1 MESLN
6 FVSVLLIIF
15 GILQII
21 LFFKLWIMTND
32 VRKLTEHF
40 CDKKEIPNPLTI
52 SKEDREKATRQ
63 VAGHLR

>member
-1 MESLN
+1 MEDLN

-15 GILQII
+15 GVLQII

-40 CDKKEIPNPLTI
+40 CDKKETPNPLTI
-52 SKEDREKATRQ
+52 SKEEKGKATRQ
-63 VAGHLR
+63 VAGHFR

>member
-15 GILQII
+15 GVLQII

-40 CDKKEIPNPLTI
+40 CDKKETLKPLTI
-52 SKEDREKATRQ
+52 SKEEKEKATRQ
-63 VAGHLR
+63 VAGHFR

>member
-1 MESLN
+1 MET
-6 FVSVLLIIF
+6 VIVLVAVIF

-21 LFFKLWIMTND
+21 LFFKLWGMTND

-40 CDKKEIPNPLTI
+40 CDKKETPNTKTI
-52 SKEDREKATRQ
+52 TEEEREKSTRQ